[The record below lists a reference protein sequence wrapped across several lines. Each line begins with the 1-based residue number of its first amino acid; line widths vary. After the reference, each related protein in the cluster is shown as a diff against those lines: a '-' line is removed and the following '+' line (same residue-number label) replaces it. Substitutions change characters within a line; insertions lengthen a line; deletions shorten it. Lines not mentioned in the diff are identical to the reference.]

1 MIEEKHKE
9 IIDIAKDYMN
19 SIKDNEHN
27 TAHMIDV
34 VNYTKEL
41 LEHIDA
47 DKEVCIISA
56 YWHDTGRAKLNE
68 GHEKLSSE
76 MLEEELRKRN
86 YNEDFIIKC
95 KKAIENHKWNM
106 TPETIEGLII
116 KDADKLAWLGK
127 ERWTSCLN
135 AKQELNDIIILLP
148 QLRDNILHF
157 EESKRIYDRDIIN
170 LVNILYNN
178 IYK

>member
-1 MIEEKHKE
+1 
-9 IIDIAKDYMN
+9 
-19 SIKDNEHN
+19 
-27 TAHMIDV
+27 
-34 VNYTKEL
+34 
-41 LEHIDA
+41 
-47 DKEVCIISA
+47 
-56 YWHDTGRAKLNE
+56 
-68 GHEKLSSE
+68 

-106 TPETIEGLII
+106 RPETVEGLII

-135 AKQELNDIIILLP
+135 TKQELNDIINLLP